1 MMNAIARIATA
12 ETTMMAFERVGRP
25 SRDWTKGGIQE
36 GSDLSVE
43 EVLGGLDGLG
53 ADLRGELHGELG
65 ALDGH
70 DDGGGVGRLAGGQ
83 GARGRGGL
91 LLVVGHGA
99 DRLAEHVA
107 EAVAR
112 RGGAIDRAG
121 AADRAHAADLPLGAA
136 DREGGIDRHQ
146 RRRSRVLENIC
157 LADCSAVTFASCER
171 DALIRSTISV
181 TESTF
186 GMAT

>member
-12 ETTMMAFERVGRP
+12 ETMMMALERVGRA
-25 SRDWTKGGIQE
+25 SRDWTKGGIQA

-53 ADLRGELHGELG
+53 ADLRGELHRELG

-83 GARGRGGL
+83 GARGRSGL

-107 EAVAR
+107 EAVSR
-112 RGGAIDRAG
+112 RGGAIDAVGRTG
-121 AADRAHAADLPLGAA
+121 APPPTDAPPLP
-136 DREGGIDRHQ
+136 
-146 RRRSRVLENIC
+146 
-157 LADCSAVTFASCER
+157 
-171 DALIRSTISV
+171 
-181 TESTF
+181 
-186 GMAT
+186 

>member
-12 ETTMMAFERVGRP
+12 ETTMMALERVGRP
-25 SRDWTKGGIQE
+25 SSDWTKGGIQE
-36 GSDLSVE
+36 GSDLGVE

-70 DDGGGVGRLAGGQ
+70 DDGGRVGRLAGGQ
-83 GARGRGGL
+83 GARGRSSL

-107 EAVAR
+107 KAVAR
-112 RGGAIDRAG
+112 RGGAIDAAGRPG
-121 AADRAHAADLPLGAA
+121 AADRADVADLPLGAG
-136 DREGGIDRHQ
+136 D
-146 RRRSRVLENIC
+146 
-157 LADCSAVTFASCER
+157 
-171 DALIRSTISV
+171 
-181 TESTF
+181 
-186 GMAT
+186 